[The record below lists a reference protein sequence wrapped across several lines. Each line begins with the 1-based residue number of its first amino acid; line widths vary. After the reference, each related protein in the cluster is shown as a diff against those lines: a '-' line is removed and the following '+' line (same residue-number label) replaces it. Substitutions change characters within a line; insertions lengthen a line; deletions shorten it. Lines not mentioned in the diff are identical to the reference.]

1 MINSNQPWNAMLG
14 ALGMGAVARTCSS
27 FTSSELLL
35 CWGNIFYIAGDLL
48 EKVEEGEGVGGGRGG
63 KEEGAGNLVFH
74 VNLLILYVDN
84 YFNILNNLRQHCED

>member
-1 MINSNQPWNAMLG
+1 MQCWGHWAWVLWREHVP
-14 ALGMGAVARTCSS
+14 CKEQSS

>member
-1 MINSNQPWNAMLG
+1 M
-14 ALGMGAVARTCSS
+14 
-27 FTSSELLL
+27 LL

-48 EKVEEGEGVGGGRGG
+48 EKEEEGGWVGEKGEGEDDEGGGKGGGGG

-84 YFNILNNLRQHCED
+84 YFNILNNLRQHCEDW